1 MSWKLSITITS
12 WVFWLVAYVKAK
24 LSHLSHVKSLKI
36 CVLNRCTRLP
46 INSLFLANS
55 KRNATNH
62 LKNLVFSR
70 KSEQNKVILYT
81 YIDVPPLPKT
91 YFEQPVKQKQQT
103 HSQSFLVTWLG
114 RNWNSTEQKT
124 KISIIVNCYTVGG
137 WERNLSR
144 V

>member
-12 WVFWLVAYVKAK
+12 WVFWLIACVKAN
-24 LSHLSHVKSLKI
+24 VKSLKL
-36 CVLNRCTRLP
+36 CALNRCTRLP
-46 INSLFLANS
+46 INALFLANS

-62 LKNLVFSR
+62 LKNLVSSR
-70 KSEQNKVILYT
+70 KPEQNKVILYA

-91 YFEQPVKQKQQT
+91 YFEQPVKQKQT

-114 RNWNSTEQKT
+114 RNWNSIEQKT